1 MSDRKNEIVYATLEL
16 ASENG
21 LGAVSMQ
28 KIADRVGITKASLYN
43 HFSSKDEIVDAM
55 YLTLREA
62 SKQRASVGP
71 VDYDV
76 MVSEGSMAEILLRA
90 VLSYRDIV
98 HDPQMKM
105 FYRIVMS
112 ERAISPAASEIMVR
126 ETQTMIDATE
136 RLFEAIQRK
145 GLAAFADL
153 RVAAF
158 SFAMAIHSIID
169 YEFDL
174 SSAGM
179 DSGKDM
185 IGGYI
190 NEFCRMYA
198 A

>member
-71 VDYDV
+71 VDYDA

-98 HDPQMKM
+98 HDPQMTM

>member
-71 VDYDV
+71 VDYDAL
-76 MVSEGSMAEILLRA
+76 VSEGSMAEILLRA
-90 VLSYRDIV
+90 VLSYRDMV
-98 HDPQMKM
+98 RDPQMMM

-153 RVAAF
+153 KVAAF

-179 DSGKDM
+179 DSGQDM

>member
-1 MSDRKNEIVYATLEL
+1 MFDRKNEIVYATLEL

-71 VDYDV
+71 VDYDAL
-76 MVSEGSMAEILLRA
+76 VSEGSMAEILLRA

-136 RLFEAIQRK
+136 RLFEAIQKK

-153 RVAAF
+153 KAAAF

-179 DSGKDM
+179 DAGKDM

>member
-16 ASENG
+16 ATENG

-71 VDYDV
+71 VDYDAL
-76 MVSEGSMAEILLRA
+76 VSEGSMAEILLRA

>member
-1 MSDRKNEIVYATLEL
+1 MTDRKNEIVYATLEL
-16 ASENG
+16 ASEDG

-55 YLTLREA
+55 YLTIREA
-62 SKQRASVGP
+62 SKQRAAVGP
-71 VDYDV
+71 VDYDA
-76 MVSEGSMAEILLRA
+76 MASEGSMGSILTKA
-90 VLSYRDIV
+90 ILSYRAMV
-98 HDPQMKM
+98 HDLQLSM

-112 ERAISPAASEIMVR
+112 ERAINPVASEIMVR

-136 RLFEAIQRK
+136 KLFGAIQRK
-145 GLAAFADL
+145 GLASFSNPKA
-153 RVAAF
+153 AAF
-158 SFAMAIHSIID
+158 SFAMAVHSMID

-179 DSGKDM
+179 DAGKDM
-185 IGGYI
+185 IGEYVK
-190 NEFCRMYA
+190 EFCRMYA